1 MRWCLE
7 GGNMYHIAE
16 IIGNDR
22 APSHVAEVSFHPSG
36 SYFAATYEN
45 IDEVRIFDSRTRKLL
60 QVLENPESQ
69 IYNPHGVLFT
79 EKYLLISNA
88 HDFSKPGT
96 INVYR
101 NGSTI
106 TKPIQIFQSP
116 FSHLREPH
124 SLALRDGRLVVT
136 YAENVAPSGAIVSY
150 GFNEETGK
158 ITCVL
163 DKTESWFSEYGDPKG
178 LCFSAD
184 GTKIFVTFRSNKQFS
199 AVKKLIRAIAS
210 DGGLPVPTRLMN
222 FSNKAIRKLKNKFWQ
237 SSRAFNNS
245 LREIGSESS
254 VELEKPNPQYVT
266 PTKNGLAIF
275 SINAEGKIGRR
286 PGQVIV
292 RKDFCRLENIDVF
305 GGTCVV
311 TDTVN
316 HLLLLYDLTQDQ
328 NFTYPFHTVHFGN
341 ATPHAAKFSPDGRL
355 LVISSL
361 GRKVV
366 NQELDF
372 FDWASPREDKIFVL
386 ERSKLAPTHGA
397 GVRVGSKADMCSAQ
411 VDVR

>member
-1 MRWCLE
+1 
-7 GGNMYHIAE
+7 MYHIAE

-22 APSHVAEVSFHPSG
+22 APSHIAEISFHPSG

-45 IDEVRIFDSRTRKLL
+45 INEVRIFDSRTRKLL

-69 IYNPHGVLFT
+69 LETPHGVLFT

-88 HDFSKPGT
+88 HNLRKPGT
-96 INVYR
+96 INVHR
-101 NGSTI
+101 NDSTI
-106 TKPIQIFQSP
+106 KKPIQIFQGP
-116 FSHLREPH
+116 FNHLYEPH

-150 GFNEETGK
+150 GFNEETGN
-158 ITCVL
+158 ITCPL

-178 LCFSAD
+178 ICFNAD

-199 AVKKLIRAIAS
+199 VLEMIFRSFAS
-210 DGGLPVPTRLMN
+210 DKDLPVPTRLMKLP
-222 FSNKAIRKLKNKFWQ
+222 NKAIRRIKNKILQ
-237 SSRAFNNS
+237 SGRVFYNS
-245 LREIGSESS
+245 LREARSETS
-254 VELEKPNPQYVT
+254 VELEEPSPQYVT
-266 PTKNGLAIF
+266 PTKNGLATF
-275 SINAEGKIGRR
+275 SINAEGKIARR
-286 PGQVIV
+286 PEQVIV

-305 GGTCVV
+305 DGTCVI

-328 NFTYPFHTVHFGN
+328 NFTYPFHTVNFGN
-341 ATPHAAKFSPDGRL
+341 ATPHGAKFSPDGRL

-366 NQELDF
+366 NQELRF
-372 FDWASPREDKIFVL
+372 VDWESPREDKIFVF
-386 ERSKLAPTHGA
+386 ERAILPGRASLKRNSSYVIPPN
-397 GVRVGSKADMCSAQ
+397 
-411 VDVR
+411 